1 MQEQELV
8 EFLLNTFAELATL
21 HAAAATAAERAWA
34 TLANHNEEASEGAS
48 HGIHRQDCSSQR
60 QPIVDATNFSV
71 RWKGQRCN
79 LGPTI
84 PFRLIQHLARQP
96 GRYFSYDILMEDVW
110 GQRCANATVRSAVKR
125 LRRAMREAG
134 MSELAD
140 AIRGQREFYG
150 LFPGDCETG

>member
-8 EFLLNTFAELATL
+8 EFLQNTFTELATL
-21 HAAAATAAERAWA
+21 HAAAATAAEHAWA
-34 TLANHNEEASEGAS
+34 MLANHDAEASERAS
-48 HGIHRQDCSSQR
+48 HGNHSRDCPPQR
-60 QPIVDATNFSV
+60 PLTVDATNFTV
-71 RWKGQRCN
+71 RWKGQRCS

-84 PFRLIQHLARQP
+84 PFRLIQRLARQP

-110 GQRCANATVRSAVKR
+110 GQRCSNATVRSAIKR

-150 LFPGDCETG
+150 LFLVDGQTG